1 MVLLENFNS
10 RLLPNEVQFLAE
22 NEMIEILPRQAMNS
36 VNLVGVCINN
46 DSDSIKTPILIKDE
60 SPYA

>member
-36 VNLVGVCINN
+36 VNLVGVCIITDF
-46 DSDSIKTPILIKDE
+46 DSKKTAFLIKDE
-60 SPYA
+60 DQCT